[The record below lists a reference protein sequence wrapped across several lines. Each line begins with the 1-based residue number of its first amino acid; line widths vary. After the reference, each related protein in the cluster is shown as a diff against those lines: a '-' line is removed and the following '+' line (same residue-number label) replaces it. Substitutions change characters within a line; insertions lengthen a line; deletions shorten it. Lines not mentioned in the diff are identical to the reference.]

1 MNMHRTQVPRIL
13 LRAAV
18 LTALG
23 LGICASPRL
32 NAAAAKAPAVPAE
45 ERQLLFGEEP
55 SVALGPTPR
64 TAEGHPDLSGFW
76 KGSPATTPV
85 GNIGKDLPGFK
96 LPLTAAGDAALKHN
110 LTATIDPES
119 LCIIGGIPRHS
130 ASALPFEIVQS
141 SKRVAFLYMYTYFR
155 VIPVDGRAHDP
166 DPDPTFF
173 GDKIGK
179 WEGDTFVIDSVGFKA
194 SPIWIDENAN
204 PQSDAMHAIERWTRP
219 DANHLHLEL
228 TVDDAKF
235 YTHPF
240 KYQRTWL
247 LGKAGEG
254 LHEYVC
260 SENNVDRDH
269 LGPGP
274 GPIKPDGTRGYLIPD
289 LPKVPPPPEF
299 YDKK

>member
-1 MNMHRTQVPRIL
+1 MNLSRPQVSQAL
-13 LRAAV
+13 LRATV
-18 LTALG
+18 LVALG
-23 LGICASPRL
+23 AGISASAQL
-32 NAAAAKAPAVPAE
+32 KAAAAKATAVPAE

-55 SVALGPTPR
+55 SSPSPPAPR
-64 TAEGHPDLSGFW
+64 AADGHLDLSGFW

-85 GNIGKDLPGFK
+85 GNIGKDLPDFK
-96 LPLTAAGDAALKHN
+96 LPLTAAGEAALKHN
-110 LTATIDPES
+110 LTATVDPES

-130 ASALPFEIVQS
+130 ASALPFEIVQGP
-141 SKRVAFLYMYTYFR
+141 KRVAFLYMYTYFR
-155 VIPVDGRAHDP
+155 VIPVDGRSHDP
-166 DPDPTFF
+166 DPDPSFF

-179 WEGDTFVIDSVGFKA
+179 WEGDAFVIDSVGFKG

-235 YTHPF
+235 YIHPF

-247 LGKAGEG
+247 LGKSGEG